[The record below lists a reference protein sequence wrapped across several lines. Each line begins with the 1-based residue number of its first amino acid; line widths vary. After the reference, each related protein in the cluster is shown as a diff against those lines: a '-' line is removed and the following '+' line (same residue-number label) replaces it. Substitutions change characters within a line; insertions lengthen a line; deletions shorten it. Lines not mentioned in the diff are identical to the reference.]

1 MLCLWDSKEG
11 SYISMYIHS
20 TFPTWMRNKSGM
32 IQIKGEINKKE
43 RKQKETSK
51 ADCKD
56 SIHNHDAVDNVD
68 RSMKFSI

>member
-1 MLCLWDSKEG
+1 
-11 SYISMYIHS
+11 
-20 TFPTWMRNKSGM
+20 MRNKTGM
-32 IQIKGEINKKE
+32 IQIKGEINKKV

-51 ADCKD
+51 ADCKN